1 MTHTFGVIIKR
12 STRLNNVGA
21 SNYAMVSKTSKQTY
35 RIYTKPPPPPGLK
48 VSAPTNNK

>member
-1 MTHTFGVIIKR
+1 MKHAFGVNIKR
-12 STRLNNVGA
+12 TTSSNNVGA